1 MVIWLAKA
9 RAEQEGPINGLGET
23 EMLFLHF
30 SDIHFKMADVG
41 EPDDPNLAL
50 RSDIIRDV
58 RRMRE
63 EIGRPAD
70 AILLTGDI
78 AFAGRA
84 EEYDFAYKWLEEKL
98 CPEAGC
104 EIDDVFVIPGN
115 HDVNRNAENDPAQN
129 MARGALRAQ
138 PAKDVNGFL
147 RQWMRSKIASDV
159 IFGPIQEY
167 NRFAAKFLCL
177 LRPYIGD
184 TEATDLPAKPFARR
198 DLRLNDGS
206 ILRLWGFNTVLVSDI
221 TDAKERMLIDPAAA
235 QIEEEDGVCHMVMAH
250 HPFEW
255 LKNGRDF
262 QDRCEKVAHIQLFGH
277 EHTRRVEEGKY
288 FVRIRAGAMHP
299 DRDESEWKPGYNWID
314 VAIDAR
320 DSKRSLVVKVWV
332 RQFETNNFLAV
343 PDMKGRP
350 IWENSYELPD
360 WTAPKVSAAET
371 TKAATSVSALESQIM
386 TTSAPKPTVRSVTIK
401 LFKLKEHEQR
411 RVITLLD
418 LDRPSDRE
426 MKDYELVVA
435 AVKRS
440 DELGSLSEM
449 DKLIDRTLAGGD
461 FDER

>member
-1 MVIWLAKA
+1 
-9 RAEQEGPINGLGET
+9 
-23 EMLFLHF
+23 MLFLHL
-30 SDIHFKMADVG
+30 SDIHFKKNEVG

-58 RRMRE
+58 RRIRK

-70 AILLTGDI
+70 GILLTGDV

-84 EEYDFAYKWLEEKL
+84 EEYAFAYAWLEDKL

-104 EIDDVFVIPGN
+104 KIDDVFVIPGN
-115 HDVNRNAENDPAQN
+115 HDVNRNAENDIAQN
-129 MARGALRAQ
+129 MAREALRAK
-138 PAKDVNGFL
+138 PAKDVSGYL

-177 LRPYIGD
+177 LKPYIDNDG
-184 TEATDLPAKPFARR
+184 TEDLAARPFARR
-198 DLRLNDGS
+198 DLPLNDGS
-206 ILRLWGFNTVLVSDI
+206 TLRLWGFNTVLVSDI
-221 TDAKERMLIDPAAA
+221 TDAKERMLIDPAAG

-262 QDRCEKVAHIQLFGH
+262 QDRCEKIAQIQLFGH
-277 EHTRRVEEGKY
+277 EHTRRVDEGKY
-288 FVRIRAGAMHP
+288 FLRIRAGAMHP
-299 DRDESEWKPGYNWID
+299 NRDESDWKPGYNWID
-314 VAIDAR
+314 VLVEGKGD
-320 DSKRSLVVKVWV
+320 KRKLVVKVWV
-332 RQFETNNFLAV
+332 RQFETNNIIAI
-343 PDMKGRP
+343 PDPKGRQ
-350 IWENSYELPD
+350 IWENSYDLPE
-360 WTAPKVSAAET
+360 WTAPEAPAVETAKTEVSAP
-371 TKAATSVSALESQIM
+371 VLESPTM
-386 TTSAPKPTVRSVTIK
+386 TTSAPPPPTIRSVTIK

-411 RVITLLD
+411 RVITLLN

-440 DELGSLSEM
+440 DAQGMLPEM
-449 DKLIDRTLAGGD
+449 DRLIDRTLAG
-461 FDER
+461 ETL